1 MKTFNDLAEL
11 SNEEISALLELA
23 TRLDKHPE
31 PQALQGKVLSL
42 LFLSPSLRTLASF
55 QAAMTRLGG
64 GSFVISPDMS
74 IHGLETRPGIV
85 MDGTAAEHINEA
97 VPVIASYGDAIGIRA
112 FAERKNLEHDM
123 AETEFNTLTGLI
135 DTPWINMESAMSH
148 PCQNLA
154 DWKTLDDLAV
164 PANGGKFVLSWA
176 FHPKALPLAVPSSTL
191 YTAARR
197 GMDVTVLR
205 PEGFELPEAV
215 MQRARTAAEA
225 AGGSVQE
232 TDDRAE
238 AMQDAHRPHQRPETE
253 ERTRRLVRRRALVR
267 QGAGRL
273 PLHALP
279 PRASR
284 SCRRRQDPGRA
295 AQRRYPRSTQP
306 HAGADGGTAPHA
318 RRQPMTSKR
327 ELAIVVSA
335 LKHAAPYIRLFK
347 GKVFVLK
354 AGGEIFAD
362 KAATTALME
371 QVGILYQVGIRVVLI
386 HGGGPQSTQL
396 AAALG
401 VDTTFVDGRR
411 VTDGDSLDVATM
423 VLNGQINT
431 RVLAACRDLQ
441 IPAVGISGVDA
452 GLIRAHKRPPVERE
466 GESAIDY
473 GFVGDIDSVDADIL
487 RKQLDNGLM
496 PVVSPLSCDE
506 SGTLLNINADTVAA
520 AIAAELGAEKL
531 ILLTGAPGVL
541 EDASDPHSLIS
552 YIDRAQLDKLRDDGK
567 LADGMLPKAAA
578 IDAALANGVQ
588 RVHVISYNFPDSLLL
603 EVFTN
608 EGTGTLVVNDIAAL
622 TPAEQ
627 AGGGS

>member
-1 MKTFNDLAEL
+1 
-11 SNEEISALLELA
+11 
-23 TRLDKHPE
+23 
-31 PQALQGKVLSL
+31 
-42 LFLSPSLRTLASF
+42 
-55 QAAMTRLGG
+55 
-64 GSFVISPDMS
+64 
-74 IHGLETRPGIV
+74 
-85 MDGTAAEHINEA
+85 
-97 VPVIASYGDAIGIRA
+97 
-112 FAERKNLEHDM
+112 
-123 AETEFNTLTGLI
+123 
-135 DTPWINMESAMSH
+135 
-148 PCQNLA
+148 
-154 DWKTLDDLAV
+154 
-164 PANGGKFVLSWA
+164 
-176 FHPKALPLAVPSSTL
+176 
-191 YTAARR
+191 
-197 GMDVTVLR
+197 
-205 PEGFELPEAV
+205 
-215 MQRARTAAEA
+215 
-225 AGGSVQE
+225 
-232 TDDRAE
+232 
-238 AMQDAHRPHQRPETE
+238 
-253 ERTRRLVRRRALVR
+253 
-267 QGAGRL
+267 
-273 PLHALP
+273 
-279 PRASR
+279 
-284 SCRRRQDPGRA
+284 
-295 AQRRYPRSTQP
+295 
-306 HAGADGGTAPHA
+306 
-318 RRQPMTSKR
+318 MTSKR

-354 AGGEIFAD
+354 AGGEIFVD

-371 QVGILYQVGIRVVLI
+371 QVGILHQVGIRVVLI

-396 AAALG
+396 ATALG

-411 VTDGDSLDVATM
+411 ITDGASLDVATM

-452 GLIRAHKRPPVERE
+452 GLIRAH
-466 GESAIDY
+466 
-473 GFVGDIDSVDADIL
+473 ADIL

-552 YIDRAQLDKLRDDGK
+552 YIDRAQLDKLRDEGK

-608 EGTGTLVVNDIAAL
+608 EGTGTLVVNDIGAL
-622 TPAEQ
+622 TPEEQ
-627 AGGGS
+627 AGGAS